1 MLIGHYQTK
10 LSTKGRLA
18 LPSTFKKTLGS
29 KLIITAGYE
38 KALMI
43 VSQDNWQEVVGKTTN
58 QKLTL
63 EPARATDRFLL
74 GSAFELELDAQGRF
88 IVPKYL
94 RKYAN
99 LEEEVVFIG
108 VGNRVELWSQEKWQ
122 AYEKY
127 LDKNIEGIGQKLSHY
142 QDGKNNS

>member
-1 MLIGHYQTK
+1 MLIGHYKTK
-10 LSTKGRLA
+10 LSSKDRLA
-18 LPSTFKKTLGS
+18 LPSKFKKVLGT

-43 VSQDNWQEVVGKTTN
+43 VKKDNWENLTANITN

-74 GSAFELELDAQGRF
+74 GSAFELELDSKGRF

-99 LEEEVVFIG
+99 LDKEVVFIG

-122 AYEKY
+122 TYEKY